1 MVEEG
6 PLMAFQR
13 TAEEA
18 QLEPNEGL
26 PGIRG
31 RMSLPVKLNVFF
43 MALREDL

>member
-18 QLEPNEGL
+18 QLEPNEAL
-26 PGIRG
+26 KKLCSVEDPVEQIPGE
-31 RMSLPVKLNVFF
+31 SNTQ
-43 MALREDL
+43 